1 MEPNTNKKDAAKYKE
16 IEAEKNEQIEKT
28 LEEEPKKKRK
38 RSNSCTSSC
47 SSDCSGSGSGSESGS
62 GSGSGS
68 HNGNT
73 GSSCPAKKSKQEED
87 DKSTS
92 GAEDDTES
100 NQMVKKPIKS
110 ITPPM
115 TPNKN
120 STSLVTPITSGKST
134 KLPKKS
140 TEVKSPKKSTEV
152 KWPKKSTDRLPSPK
166 SRNARIQEYMDSIG
180 SLGVSAKL
188 SSTTAQPENPSQP
201 VNLLQTNTVDDSS
214 KANPVGKKST
224 TDKAKSKSDTSVDKQ
239 KKDKKKMPLDSGKNT
254 ENVDKEDKD
263 KVDESNKPPEG
274 FDEIPDK
281 EFEKLF
287 KGEHCQNFHGYI
299 SGFCLTVL

>member
-1 MEPNTNKKDAAKYKE
+1 M
-16 IEAEKNEQIEKT
+16 
-28 LEEEPKKKRK
+28 
-38 RSNSCTSSC
+38 
-47 SSDCSGSGSGSESGS
+47 
-62 GSGSGS
+62 
-68 HNGNT
+68 
-73 GSSCPAKKSKQEED
+73 
-87 DKSTS
+87 
-92 GAEDDTES
+92 
-100 NQMVKKPIKS
+100 
-110 ITPPM
+110 
-115 TPNKN
+115 
-120 STSLVTPITSGKST
+120 
-134 KLPKKS
+134 
-140 TEVKSPKKSTEV
+140 KSPKKSTEV

-180 SLGVSAKL
+180 SSGVSAKI

-201 VNLLQTNTVDDSS
+201 VNPSQTNTVDDSL

-224 TDKAKSKSDTSVDKQ
+224 TDKAKSKSDTSADKQ

-254 ENVDKEDKD
+254 ENVDEEDKD

-287 KGEHCQNFHGYI
+287 KGEHCRNFHGYI